1 MQSLVV
7 GSALTE
13 SPADLCSTAADDAAV
28 RVGRLGAGTPVTF
41 TSEDNR
47 GEYATRPDGT
57 LVRLTV
63 TLGEPNSVSAV
74 GNGQVPFTPTGF
86 PSCTAF
92 ERIRAVRCSGL
103 VPRVAYRLLRGGR
116 VVGRG
121 HADSAGAVT
130 MSGLGLRGGDVL
142 TLANAAGR
150 RLTALHVAHLRV
162 DLIGNQTVIA
172 SGSCQPGD
180 YWGPPLSR
188 VPVSSAVGLGIGA
201 TGTICPLN
209 GHAKGLPATD
219 IAQTDDFS
227 GGQTVTQV
235 PELESTSP
243 VQDETLY
250 GAFVASAQ
258 SGLPGPHGSVV
269 AGGVPVALTITR
281 AGSSRPA
288 VFEARDVDTPA
299 GVNVPSLSPGA
310 YVATWVLRDAA
321 GDTRTVRTR
330 FTDEG

>member
-1 MQSLVV
+1 
-7 GSALTE
+7 
-13 SPADLCSTAADDAAV
+13 
-28 RVGRLGAGTPVTF
+28 
-41 TSEDNR
+41 
-47 GEYATRPDGT
+47 
-57 LVRLTV
+57 
-63 TLGEPNSVSAV
+63 
-74 GNGQVPFTPTGF
+74 
-86 PSCTAF
+86 
-92 ERIRAVRCSGL
+92 VRCSGL
-103 VPRVAYRLLRGGR
+103 VPRAAYRLLRGGR

-121 HADSAGAVT
+121 DAGSAGAVT
-130 MSGLGLRGGDVL
+130 MTGLALRGGDVL

-162 DLIGNQTVIA
+162 DLIGNRTVIA

-180 YWGPPLSR
+180 YWGPPVSR

-209 GHAKGLPATD
+209 GHAKGLPAAD

-235 PELESTSP
+235 PEIESTSP
-243 VQDETLY
+243 IQDETLY

-258 SGLPGPHGSVV
+258 SGLPGPHGSVA

-281 AGSSRPA
+281 PRSSHP
-288 VFEARDVDTPA
+288 VFRAHNVDTPA
-299 GVNVPSLSPGA
+299 GVNVSSLSPGA

-321 GDTRTVRTR
+321 GDTRTVTTR